1 MHISV
6 IIPAHNE
13 AKYISDCL
21 YSFVHQTQPP
31 EELIVV
37 DDNSTDTT
45 FELVKD
51 FAKDHPW
58 IKVVK
63 HQSSTEHLPGEK
75 VIRAFNFGL
84 EYASN
89 EYDLIGKFDGDIV
102 LPPNY
107 FEQMRGHFQSNWL
120 LGMCSGLLYV
130 EKEGQWVYERIA
142 KKSHVRGPI
151 KLYYRQVFELMGGLR
166 LGVGWDTVDTL
177 LCQYHDFEVKTDSS
191 LMVKHL
197 RPTGHG
203 YSAKNYRAKGEALYK
218 MRYGLPLAKLALLKM
233 ALRAKSVKLFLQGI
247 FGYISAAIN
256 KSPHFVE
263 PEEGKFIRRYR
274 FDGMK
279 VRNLKSVFR
288 IC

>member
-1 MHISV
+1 MHICV

-13 AKYISDCL
+13 AKYICDCL
-21 YSFVHQTQPP
+21 YSFVHQTEPP

-37 DDNSTDTT
+37 DDNSTDHT
-45 FELVKD
+45 FELVSG

-84 EYASN
+84 EHASQ
-89 EYDLIGKFDGDIV
+89 EYDLIGKFDADIV

-107 FEQMRGHFQSNWL
+107 FEQMRNHFKSNWL

-130 EKEGQWVYERIA
+130 EKKGRWIYENIA
-142 KKSHVRGPI
+142 KKDHVRGPV
-151 KLYYRQVFELMGGLR
+151 KLYYRQAFELMDGLR

-177 LCQYHDFEVKTDSS
+177 LCQYHDFEVKTDEG

-203 YSAKNYRAKGEALYK
+203 YSIQNYRGKGEALYK

-233 ALRAKSVKLFLQGI
+233 AFQAKSPVLYLQGI
-247 FGYISAAIN
+247 FGYLGAMMS
-256 KSPHFVE
+256 SSERFVTKD
-263 PEEGKFIRRYR
+263 EGKFIRTLRWKGILR
-274 FDGMK
+274 KTTG
-279 VRNLKSVFR
+279 
-288 IC
+288 

>member
-1 MHISV
+1 MQICI

-13 AKYISDCL
+13 AQYICDCL

-31 EELIVV
+31 EQLIVV
-37 DDNSTDTT
+37 DDNSNDAT
-45 FELVKD
+45 FELAVG

-84 EYASN
+84 ELTSN
-89 EYDLIGKFDGDIV
+89 DYDLIGKFDADIV
-102 LPPNY
+102 LPSNY
-107 FEQMRGHFQSNWL
+107 FQQMRNHFKANGV

-130 EKEGQWVYERIA
+130 EKKSQWIYENIA
-142 KKSHVRGPI
+142 NKSHVRGPI

-177 LCQYHDFEVKTDSS
+177 LCQYHDFEIKTDES
-191 LMVKHL
+191 LIVKHL

-203 YSAKNYRAKGEALYK
+203 YTKKNYRSKGEALYK

-233 ALRAKSVKLFLQGI
+233 AWQTKNPKLYLQGI
-247 FGYISAAIN
+247 FGYLSASTNNLAQ
-256 KSPHFVE
+256 FVN
-263 PEEGKFIRRYR
+263 PTEGKFIRKLRWK
-274 FDGMK
+274 G
-279 VRNLKSVFR
+279 VFSSLF
-288 IC
+288 